1 MMMARLAAFLGRM
14 TVWHVAL
21 TELVVA
27 STTIAAVWMIEWA
40 GYPACELCL
49 RERKAYYAAI
59 PLSALLVWLLSTRGR
74 QSFAM
79 AGFVA
84 LALIFVANSIFGIYH
99 AGVEWGWFVGPTE
112 CTGAYSQASD
122 VSEFMKQLEKVQVV
136 RCDAPALR
144 IFGLSLAGWNAIVSA
159 GLAGL
164 AALAARR
171 LSYGSSS
178 VSQYK

>member
-1 MMMARLAAFLGRM
+1 MMMDRLAALVSRV
-14 TVWHVAL
+14 TAWHVAL
-21 TELVVA
+21 AELVVA
-27 STTIAAVWMIEWA
+27 TGTIAAAWMIEWA
-40 GYPACELCL
+40 GYPPCDLCL

-59 PLSALLVWLLSTRGR
+59 PLCALLVWLISTRGR
-74 QSFAM
+74 QGFAL

-112 CTGAYSQASD
+112 CTGAYTQASD
-122 VSEFMKQLEKVQVV
+122 VNEFMRQLEKVQVV

-164 AALAARR
+164 AAFAGCR
-171 LSYGSSS
+171 LYYGSSS